1 MYAIHVTQGMAPQ
14 NPLREEVTNEVVH
27 QKPPKS
33 ITSKPHPCDRCSKT
47 FSSVHQ
53 LSQHTRVHT
62 GEKPYKCNYCER
74 RFKQQ
79 SHVKQHSRLHT
90 GERPYKCIECGRT
103 FVQLSNL
110 QQHMGNHAKDPH
122 KTQQFQ
128 SQNCQICGKGFATEA
143 SLNLHMEKKH
153 RDILS
158 PADES
163 SNVSMLVVRQPKPKA
178 YVCVLCSKS
187 YTTESALAIHAVK
200 HKATSSPESKS
211 SSESPSSSSPRGFGC
226 RICPETFVTNEGLH
240 EHMKIAHLQPD
251 FLRQTQITYSS
262 IPYCPPPHPSPGGP
276 PVPSVPWFDPYQ
288 HYLPPPPNFHKS
300 GNPRK
305 DNGKNDI

>member
-1 MYAIHVTQGMAPQ
+1 MYAIHSSGQIPPG
-14 NPLREEVTNEVVH
+14 EVSNELH
-27 QKPPKS
+27 RQQPKS
-33 ITSKPHPCDRCSKT
+33 STLSKPHPCDRCSKS

-90 GERPYKCIECGRT
+90 GERPYKCTECGRT

-110 QQHMGNHAKDPH
+110 QQHMGNHAKDPQ
-122 KTQQFQ
+122 KTKQFQ
-128 SQNCQICGKGFATEA
+128 SQNCQICGKGFATDA
-143 SLNLHMEKKH
+143 SLSLHIEKKH
-153 RDILS
+153 RELLN
-158 PADES
+158 PDES
-163 SNVSMLVVRQPKPKA
+163 AVSLVRQPKPKA
-178 YVCVLCSKS
+178 FVCVLCSKS

-200 HKATSSPESKS
+200 HKPTSSPESKS

-240 EHMKIAHLQPD
+240 EHMKIAHQPPD
-251 FLRQTQITYSS
+251 VLRQPPITYSS
-262 IPYCPPPHPSPGGP
+262 IPYCPPQPPGVG
-276 PVPSVPWFDPYQ
+276 VPWFDPYQ
-288 HYLPPPPNFHKS
+288 PYHLPPPNMDKLENS
-300 GNPRK
+300 RK
-305 DNGKNDI
+305 ENRK